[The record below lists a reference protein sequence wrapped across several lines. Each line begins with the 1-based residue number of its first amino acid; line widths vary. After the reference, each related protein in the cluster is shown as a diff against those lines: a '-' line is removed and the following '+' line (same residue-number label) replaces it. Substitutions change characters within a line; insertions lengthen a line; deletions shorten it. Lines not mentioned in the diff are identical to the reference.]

1 MSLEQLIAD
10 NTAALKELTEVLR
23 NADQPVTTATATVES
38 APAAPV
44 EPATPA
50 TPPPVAEAPAPQVTA
65 PTPAPAAPV
74 EATAPF
80 TDHQGLMAYIM
91 GKYQSL
97 GAEKGAQIQQILAT
111 LGFNNIN
118 DVTADKYGELHSQVE
133 AIS

>member
-10 NTAALKELTEVLR
+10 NTAALKQLTEVLR
-23 NADQPVTTATATVES
+23 NADQPVTTATAPVES

>member
-1 MSLEQLIAD
+1 MSLESKIDKLIVAIEA
-10 NTAALKELTEVLR
+10 NTAALQ
-23 NADQPVTTATATVES
+23 AGGTAAPAPVES